1 MNLDE
6 ERDIMFA
13 MTKVKLM
20 TQIAEHESMI
30 KTIYRKLTGA
40 TTCRNNG
47 SHWVEIGFQASDP
60 C

>member
-1 MNLDE
+1 MKLDE

-47 SHWVEIGFQASDP
+47 SHWVEIGF
-60 C
+60 